1 MSNETIFFKICS
13 KTAITKDGRKFPAYF
28 GYVKSKEP
36 DTGAFVD
43 AIVVT
48 TTDKDGNNTILTPSY
63 RAVMYGD
70 KLKKLAIEG
79 SFPYMLEL
87 RPSDYAIVVDKDKN
101 TKKPKLDSKGHKHF
115 IFILKDYA
123 SATPVKSDGI
133 SVDDLEALYE

>member
-1 MSNETIFFKICS
+1 MSNKSIFFKICS
-13 KTAITKDGRKFPAYF
+13 KTATTKDGRKFPAYF
-28 GYVKSKEP
+28 GYVKSK
-36 DTGAFVD
+36 DLATGAFVD
-43 AIVVT
+43 AISVT
-48 TTDKDGNNTILTPSY
+48 TTDKDGKNTIVTPSY

-87 RPSDYAIVVDKDKN
+87 RPSDYAIVVDKDKD
-101 TKKPKLDSKGHKHF
+101 TKKPKLDAKGHKHF

-123 SATPVKSDGI
+123 NATAVQSDGI